1 MTGVLFLVCAALQSC
16 VRPRQKSPRASLSE
30 RGGAIL
36 SFEPRN
42 MSAVIFITANSS
54 RGHHGSA
61 RPGSDGACKSGLKKA
76 PRRLVG
82 AWAGL
87 VWRAC
92 QCRNATPGMMCIGC
106 AGRGQRHRAAS
117 RHRSTKRPGCV
128 DLVRACP
135 RWHRTTSKLSLPTR
149 GGSGSNEITPYSM
162 AVTPLR
168 RHVNNRPVLI
178 SCRSATRFATAPGA
192 NASSTIQS
200 LSTGVHCRRRSPRS
214 AREDRSQEAAYEP
227 HTTPRPSSPL
237 AIPFAQPVS
246 SSHPRRERCSS
257 AAGDSLSGALFLFWV
272 AVASGTTADLP
283 ACARRRPQASLG
295 FATLT

>member
-149 GGSGSNEITPYSM
+149 GGSGSNDDTGSDH
-162 AVTPLR
+162 AVFHGRDAPASPCEQQAGADLVPLCNPLR
-168 RHVNNRPVLI
+168 YRARCKRLLDNPKLVHRRPLPPPFTSI
-178 SCRSATRFATAPGA
+178 CSGRSLSRGRLRASYDASSIFAAGHPLCATSLVVAPAPGKV
-192 NASSTIQS
+192 QFGGRG
-200 LSTGVHCRRRSPRS
+200 LS
-214 AREDRSQEAAYEP
+214 
-227 HTTPRPSSPL
+227 
-237 AIPFAQPVS
+237 I
-246 SSHPRRERCSS
+246 
-257 AAGDSLSGALFLFWV
+257 
-272 AVASGTTADLP
+272 
-283 ACARRRPQASLG
+283 RRPFSLLG
-295 FATLT
+295 GSGQRDYG